1 MKSEMI
7 LLCFALLVWA
17 AEGEHS
23 VWAGLVWPGEDWWS
37 PLPAPSSLSVNTKIN
52 FKGGRAKGFF
62 TGFQSC
68 SPYPCKHGATCKI
81 NLRGEAYCE

>member
-23 VWAGLVWPGEDWWS
+23 VWAGLVWPGEDGGHS
-37 PLPAPSSLSVNTKIN
+37 LPAPSSLSTQRSTSREEELKV
-52 FKGGRAKGFF
+52 FV

-68 SPYPCKHGATCKI
+68 SPYSCKHGATCQI
-81 NLRGEAYCE
+81 NLRGEAYCD